1 MAYTVN
7 KTSGA
12 LLALARDGT
21 IDNSTDPTFIGKNY
35 RGYGELLNENFV
47 KLLENL
53 RIHRTSRSLLD
64 RFGGTLLILIK
75 SL

>member
-12 LLALARDGT
+12 LLAFSRDGT

-35 RGYGELLNENFV
+35 AW
-47 KLLENL
+47 
-53 RIHRTSRSLLD
+53 
-64 RFGGTLLILIK
+64 
-75 SL
+75 

>member
-12 LLALARDGT
+12 LLVQRDGT

-35 RGYGELLNENFV
+35 SYGELLNEN
-47 KLLENL
+47 
-53 RIHRTSRSLLD
+53 SSY
-64 RFGGTLLILIK
+64 
-75 SL
+75 